1 MKESKQSRKELRAGD
16 WVVLRILVYVL
27 CSAVVSNRFFGG
39 NSGGGSYYYD
49 SSVVAKIIRDLTML
63 FFSAPPAQ

>member
-1 MKESKQSRKELRAGD
+1 M
-16 WVVLRILVYVL
+16 VLRILVYVL